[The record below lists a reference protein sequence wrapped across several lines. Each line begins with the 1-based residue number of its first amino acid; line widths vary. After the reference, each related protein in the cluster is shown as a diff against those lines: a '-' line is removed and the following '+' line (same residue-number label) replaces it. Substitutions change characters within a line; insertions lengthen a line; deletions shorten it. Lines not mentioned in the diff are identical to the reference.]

1 MTSLCR
7 VPGVFCRIAKDQVF
21 RLGSCNH
28 LSEPSFRV
36 SLDITKKHAAK
47 HFHDSAFLKEAA
59 LGFAL

>member
-7 VPGVFCRIAKDQVF
+7 VPGVFVGSQVF
-21 RLGSCNH
+21 RLGSRNH